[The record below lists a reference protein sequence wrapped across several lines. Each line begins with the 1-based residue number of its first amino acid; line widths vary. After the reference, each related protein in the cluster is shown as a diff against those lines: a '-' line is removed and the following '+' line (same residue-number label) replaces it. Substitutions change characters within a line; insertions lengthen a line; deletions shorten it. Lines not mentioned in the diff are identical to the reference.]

1 MVKLLVL
8 ADDFTGSLDT
18 GVQFRAKGTRI
29 RFGSPTNRY
38 FTHPEE
44 DVQVLI
50 VDTES
55 RHLSPEDAARVIR
68 QIVSDAEALGVPYI
82 YKKTDSGLRGNIGA
96 ELGAAL
102 EASGKPVLHFIPA
115 FPQIGRTTI
124 QGIQYI
130 KGIPVGE
137 SVFAKDPFNPVHHSC
152 VKQIIAD
159 QCPAPVAISG
169 ETPPSRGI
177 VIHDAQ
183 DETDLAAIAAKLQ
196 QEGQL
201 SLLAGCAG
209 FASVLPSLLELEP
222 AANTD
227 PVFTPRLLTL
237 CGSINPITL
246 EQLDTAEALGIPRIR
261 LTVSQKLEEHW
272 LDTPEGR
279 DTLELWKRTVESHPS
294 TVIDCDGTG
303 NTAELDA
310 LRQQLGLT
318 FEQMR
323 CRIAENM
330 GKILKALLDGGVD
343 ATLLVTGGDTLLAGM
358 NQLGQEELIPIRE
371 ITPGVVLSQ
380 IRYRDHTYSLL
391 SKSGGFGTGDLLE
404 QLQEIIC
411 KQHSTG
417 GCNL

>member
-29 RFGSPTNRY
+29 RFGSPSHRY
-38 FTHPEE
+38 FDNLEE

-55 RHLSPEDAARVIR
+55 RHLPPHEAAAVVR
-68 QIVSDAEALGVPYI
+68 QVVSDAVAAGVRYI

-115 FPQIGRTTI
+115 YPQIGRTTKN
-124 QGIQYI
+124 GIHYI

-137 SVFAKDPFNPVHHSC
+137 SVFAKDPFNPVLHSG
-152 VKQIIAD
+152 VKEVIA
-159 QCPAPVAISG
+159 QQWNAPVTIAG
-169 ETPPSRGI
+169 EPFPEKGI
-177 VIHDAQ
+177 AVHDAESE
-183 DETDLAAIAAKLQ
+183 DDLTALAAKLK
-196 QEGQL
+196 QEDAL

-222 AANTD
+222 AEDA
-227 PVFTPRLLTL
+227 PPAFFPRLLTV

-246 EQLDTAEALGIPRIR
+246 EQLDAAEAAGVPHIR
-261 LTVSQKLEEHW
+261 LTARQKLEENW
-272 LDTPEGR
+272 IDSPMGQEMIR
-279 DTLELWKRTVESHPS
+279 QWAAIIAANPS
-294 TVIDCDGTG
+294 TIINCDGT
-303 NTAELDA
+303 ADPEEIEQV
-310 LRQQLGLT
+310 RKELGLT

-323 CRIAENM
+323 CRIAETM
-330 GKILKALLDGGVD
+330 GKITKSLLDNSIE
-343 ATLLVTGGDTLLAGM
+343 ATLLITGGDTLRAAM
-358 NQLGQEELIPIRE
+358 NRLGQEELVPIRE
-371 ITPGVVLSQ
+371 ITSGVVLSQ
-380 IRYRDHTYSLL
+380 IRYREHSYHLL
-391 SKSGGFGTGDLLE
+391 SKSGGFGTKDLLA

-411 KQHSTG
+411 K
-417 GCNL
+417 